1 MPAVVP
7 ARRLCHQSV
16 LRLGLSVEFRDD
28 ARTHRAGT
36 TKGFAAEIP
45 QVLSLKARVEEVGIV
60 MGQTG
65 IRF

>member
-1 MPAVVP
+1 
-7 ARRLCHQSV
+7 V